1 MTEARTHTIRFDEG
15 GQKRELLLAHAY
27 YDDSVVDDV
36 SWLVGDE
43 IKTYASF
50 KATSRKNEYLAGRI
64 LTKKTVIQIHQKY
77 SPIDIETTT
86 ALWGYPLF
94 KTACFSNYWLSIAHT
109 TTEAA
114 VLLSQHNTHPVG
126 LDVEQISEE
135 NQNVLQQFLSKY
147 GRAFSL
153 QDMHLY
159 WSAKEA
165 ASKALRTGFTVPETL
180 FEIEEV
186 KEIGGKY
193 EIKFKNLQRLH
204 AVAWIQNDVI
214 TCIAYPIEWTFT
226 HIDNPNFFEDIQ
238 EKVTKT
244 IDYD

>member
-1 MTEARTHTIRFDEG
+1 MTEAKTHTIRFDEG
-15 GQKRELLLAHAY
+15 GQKRELLLAHAHF
-27 YDDSVVDDV
+27 DNSVVDNL
-36 SWLVGDE
+36 SWLAGDE
-43 IKTYASF
+43 IKTYESF
-50 KATSRKNEYLAGRI
+50 KAVSRKNEYLAGRV
-64 LTKKTVIQIHQKY
+64 LAKKAVLQTDKTHLP
-77 SPIDIETTT
+77 SDIEIAT

-94 KTACFSNYWLSIAHT
+94 KTKYFSDYWLSIAYT
-109 TTEAA
+109 TTEVA
-114 VLLSQHNTHPVG
+114 VLLSQYNTHPVG

-165 ASKALRTGFTVPETL
+165 ASKALRTGFTVPEPL

-193 EIKFKNLQRLH
+193 EIKFKNLQRLQ

-214 TCIAYPIEWTFT
+214 TCIAYPIEWAFT
-226 HIDNPNFFEDIQ
+226 HIDNPNFFEDIR
-238 EKVTKT
+238 EKVIKT
-244 IDYD
+244 TDYD